1 MGDCQNV
8 MRHKGIHGIKRSFS
22 RNHLLGSQLGRLMKA
37 ADSSVFGDGAP
48 GSAALSRPAVADL
61 FYRVRCAIFRMHDFQ
76 VKVAPGRVC
85 LACHHCGKTSGGWE
99 MSPPMGIAQSATVVK
114 VEPRIAGLDVPLRMA
129 KVLQHAPRQQQ
140 TPQRRAAAN

>member
-1 MGDCQNV
+1 MTV
-8 MRHKGIHGIKRSFS
+8 TRH
-22 RNHLLGSQLGRLMKA
+22 
-37 ADSSVFGDGAP
+37 DPVFGDGAP

-99 MSPPMGIAQSATVVK
+99 MSPPMGLAPQSATVIR
-114 VEPRIAGLDVPLRMA
+114 VEPRTVMLDAVPLRMA
-129 KVLQHAPRQQQ
+129 RVLQHAPRAHQQP
-140 TPQRRAAAN
+140 PQKHAAAN